1 MAITATRLRRLRVRR
16 AVQTTTAVVAIL
28 LVGSLVRLALQTRI
42 TLVIDG
48 RPQAVR
54 TSSSNVQELLRGEG
68 ISLTADLLV
77 DPSPATPL
85 ADGMTVVVS
94 PAPGRASG
102 ITAATPPDPSDVG
115 VWVVAGTSQRYVSPD
130 ADRFVESSVS
140 ASSAGSSP
148 VVSVRAVVS
157 GKVHDVL
164 TNAGT
169 AGALLSA
176 MGITPDAD
184 DRVQPPPS
192 TPLHDGDTVR
202 FDRVEILTRLEA
214 VTLRAPT
221 LVTYSDRMT
230 PGTRRVLST
239 GRDGVGRA
247 TYQITVVNGRRVS
260 KQLIARWAEVPAV
273 PTRIVSGPASMYGG
287 SLAVP
292 GATGRHQTGLAT
304 WYDPPWSGLTAA
316 HPSLPFGTH
325 VTVTD
330 LATGR
335 SVTVVI
341 DDRGPFSPGKIID
354 LSPEAFRVL
363 EPLGH
368 GVLHVR
374 LSW

>member
-1 MAITATRLRRLRVRR
+1 M
-16 AVQTTTAVVAIL
+16 QGTTLMVGIALCAGVVHF
-28 LVGSLVRLALQTRI
+28 ALQTNVI
-42 TLVIDG
+42 LVVDG
-48 RPQAVR
+48 HPQAVR
-54 TSSSNVQELLRGEG
+54 TTSTNVRDLLMGQG
-68 ISLTADLLV
+68 ISLTANVLV
-77 DPSPATPL
+77 EPSPATQL

-94 PAPGRASG
+94 PAPGAPLGSTSVAS
-102 ITAATPPDPSDVG
+102 DPTGVG
-115 VWVVAGTSQRYVSPD
+115 VWVVAGTSERFVSPD
-130 ADRFVESSVS
+130 ADRLVESALS
-140 ASSAGSSP
+140 ASSTGTSP

-192 TPLHDGDTVR
+192 TPLHEGSVVTYDQ
-202 FDRVEILTRLEA
+202 VEVLTRLQA
-214 VTLRAPT
+214 TTVPAPT
-221 LVTYSDRMT
+221 LITYSSAMT
-230 PGTRRVLST
+230 PGTHRVLT
-239 GRDGVGRA
+239 RGRPGVGRA
-247 TYQITVVNGRRVS
+247 TFQITRVNGRTAS
-260 KQLIARWAEVPAV
+260 KQLIARWVEVAPKAA
-273 PTRIVSGPASMYGG
+273 RILSGPESMYGG
-287 SLAVP
+287 TTQVP
-292 GATGRHQTGLAT
+292 GTLGRRQTGLAT

-316 HPSLPFGTH
+316 HPSLPFGTR

-330 LATGR
+330 LDSGR

-354 LSPEAFRVL
+354 LSPEAFQVL

-368 GVLHVR
+368 GVIHVR

>member
-1 MAITATRLRRLRVRR
+1 M
-16 AVQTTTAVVAIL
+16 QGTTLMVGIALCAGVVHF
-28 LVGSLVRLALQTRI
+28 ALQTNVI
-42 TLVIDG
+42 LVVDG

-54 TSSSNVQELLRGEG
+54 TTSTNVRDLLMGQG
-68 ISLTADLLV
+68 ISLTANVLV
-77 DPSPATPL
+77 EPSPATQL

-94 PAPGRASG
+94 PAPGAPLDS
-102 ITAATPPDPSDVG
+102 TSVAPDPTDVG
-115 VWVVAGTSQRYVSPD
+115 VWVVAGTSERFVSPD
-130 ADRFVESSVS
+130 ADRLVESAVS
-140 ASSAGSSP
+140 ASSTGTSP

-192 TPLHDGDTVR
+192 TPLHDGSVVTYDQ
-202 FDRVEILTRLEA
+202 VEVLTRLLA
-214 VTLRAPT
+214 TTVPAPA
-221 LVTYSDRMT
+221 LVTYSSAMT
-230 PGTRRVLST
+230 PGTHRVLAP
-239 GRDGVGRA
+239 GRPGVGRA
-247 TYQITVVNGRRVS
+247 TFQITRVNGRIAS
-260 KQLIARWAEVPAV
+260 KQLIARWVEVAPKAE
-273 PTRIVSGPASMYGG
+273 RILSGPESMYGG
-287 SLAVP
+287 TTQVP
-292 GATGRHQTGLAT
+292 GTLGRRQTGLAT

-316 HPSLPFGTH
+316 HPSLPFGTR

-330 LATGR
+330 LDSGR

-354 LSPEAFRVL
+354 LSPEAFQIL

-368 GVLHVR
+368 GVIHVR

>member
-1 MAITATRLRRLRVRR
+1 M
-16 AVQTTTAVVAIL
+16 QGTTVMVGLVLVAGVIHF
-28 LVGSLVRLALQTRI
+28 ALQTNV
-42 TLVIDG
+42 TLVLDG
-48 RPQAVR
+48 RPEALRTTSTNVR
-54 TSSSNVQELLRGEG
+54 DLLIGEG
-68 ISLTADLLV
+68 ISLTANVLV
-77 DPSPATPL
+77 VPSPATRL

-94 PAPGRASG
+94 PAPD
-102 ITAATPPDPSDVG
+102 AALDLSAAVAPDPTDVG
-115 VWVVAGTSQRYVSPD
+115 VWVVAGTSDGFVSPD
-130 ADRFVESSVS
+130 ADRLVESSVS
-140 ASSAGSSP
+140 ASSAGTSP

-192 TPLHDGDTVR
+192 TPLHVGAVVTYN
-202 FDRVEILTRLEA
+202 RVDVLTRLVA
-214 VTLRAPT
+214 TTVPFRTI
-221 LVTYSDRMT
+221 VSYSAAMT
-230 PGTRRVLST
+230 PGTRRVTSP
-239 GRDGVGRA
+239 GRRGIGRA
-247 TYQITVVNGRRVS
+247 TYQVTVVDGRPTSRR
-260 KQLIARWAEVPAV
+260 LIARWVEVAPRPERV
-273 PTRIVSGPASMYGG
+273 VSGPQSMYGG
-287 SLAVP
+287 TTQVP
-292 GATGRHQTGLAT
+292 GTYGRHQEGLAT

-330 LATGR
+330 LDTGR

-341 DDRGPFSPGKIID
+341 DDRGPFAPGRIID
-354 LSPEAFRVL
+354 LSPEAFRLL
-363 EPLGH
+363 EPLGR

>member
-1 MAITATRLRRLRVRR
+1 LAITATRLRRLRVRR

>member
-1 MAITATRLRRLRVRR
+1 LANRPTRLRRLRVRR
-16 AVQTTTAVVAIL
+16 AVQGTTA
-28 LVGSLVRLALQTRI
+28 LVGLALVAGLVRLAVQTHV
-42 TLVIDG
+42 TLVVDG
-48 RPQAVR
+48 RVQAVN
-54 TSSSNVQELLRGEG
+54 TTSSNVQELLRGEG

-94 PAPGRASG
+94 PAPEGAPG
-102 ITAATPPDPSDVG
+102 PTTGTPPDPTGVG
-115 VWVVAGTSQRYVSPD
+115 VWVVDGTSQRFVSPD

-148 VVSVRAVVS
+148 AVSVRAVVS

-202 FDRVEILTRLEA
+202 YDQVEVLTRLEA
-214 VTLRAPT
+214 VTLHAPT

-239 GRDGVGRA
+239 ARDGVGRA
-247 TYQITVVNGRRVS
+247 TFQITIVNGKEAS
-260 KQLIARWAEVPAV
+260 KRLIARWAEVPAQ
-273 PTRIVSGPASMYGG
+273 PERIVSGPASMYAG
-287 SLAVP
+287 STTVP
-292 GATGRHQTGLAT
+292 GANGRHQVGLAT

-316 HPSLPFGTH
+316 HPMLPFGTH

-330 LATGR
+330 LDTGR

>member
-1 MAITATRLRRLRVRR
+1 MRRVM
-16 AVQTTTAVVAIL
+16 QGTTAVVALAI
-28 LVGSLVRLALQTRI
+28 VASIVHLALQTHV
-42 TLVIDG
+42 TLVVDG
-48 RPQAVR
+48 RAQAVN
-54 TSSSNVQELLRGEG
+54 TTSSNVRDLLTGEG
-68 ISLTADLLV
+68 ISLTADVLV
-77 DPSPATPL
+77 DPSPATAL

-94 PAPGRASG
+94 PAPGAPG
-102 ITAATPPDPSDVG
+102 LVTAAPSGPTDVG
-115 VWVVAGTSQRYVSPD
+115 VWVVAGTSQRFVSPD

-140 ASSAGSSP
+140 ASSAGTSP
-148 VVSVRAVVS
+148 AVSVRAVVS

-202 FDRVEILTRLEA
+202 FDRVEVLTRLQA
-214 VTLRAPT
+214 VTIPAPVS
-221 LVTYSDRMT
+221 VTYSDRMT
-230 PGTRRVLST
+230 PGTRRVLSV
-239 GRDGVGRA
+239 GAPGVGRA
-247 TYQITVVNGRRVS
+247 TFQVTVVNGRRAS
-260 KQLIARWAEVPAV
+260 KRLIARWTEVAARPE
-273 PTRIVSGPASMYGG
+273 RIVSGPESMYGG
-287 SLAVP
+287 TTVVP
-292 GATGRHQTGLAT
+292 GAVGRHQAGLAT

-330 LATGR
+330 LDTGR

-354 LSPEAFRVL
+354 LSPEAFRIL
-363 EPLGH
+363 EPLGR

-374 LSW
+374 VSW